1 MLLQVKRQNQVI
13 TNQSTKLREQ
23 SAKIK
28 EQATSIAELK
38 RHMEEWDLKF
48 ADLAAGINR
57 SREETTQN
65 TVTTPTIPQ
74 PPPSTS
80 TIRPTSYSPPRFY
93 KSNIKPRMAQ
103 VVPRSV
109 IINQYLEGER
119 KRKAEN
125 LLRNPA
131 APIPAKISRISNR
144 IEDDSNKDDVRG
156 IVNRHNDTMFSSL
169 PLFLSSSLEMLIK
182 SPITSLKSRKR
193 KL

>member
-1 MLLQVKRQNQVI
+1 
-13 TNQSTKLREQ
+13 
-23 SAKIK
+23 
-28 EQATSIAELK
+28 
-38 RHMEEWDLKF
+38 MEEWDLKF
-48 ADLAAGINR
+48 TDLTAELNR
-57 SREETTQN
+57 SREDNTQS
-65 TVTTPTIPQ
+65 TVATPSITQ
-74 PPPSTS
+74 SPPSTS
-80 TIRPTSYSPPRFY
+80 TIRRTSYSPPRFY

-109 IINQYLEGER
+109 IIKEYLEGER

-131 APIPAKISRISNR
+131 APIPAKISRLSINR
-144 IEDDSNKDDVRG
+144 KMEEDNKKEDVRG
-156 IVNRHNDTMFSSL
+156 IVNRHSDTMFSSI